1 MGGLALAEVAAPVR
15 STAVDLMRA
24 AELVAGGPEALTTE
38 ELLLMP
44 APVEETPWVLTFSEP
59 EESSG
64 KAVTPWGLLRD
75 WYRAPQARR

>member
-1 MGGLALAEVAAPVR
+1 VLASSAAVDATALGVTGGLALAEGAAPVR

-24 AELVAGGPEALTTE
+24 AELVAGEPGELPTE

-44 APVEETPWVLTFSEP
+44 APAEAAPWLLAFREP

-64 KAVTPWGLLRD
+64 RL
-75 WYRAPQARR
+75 